1 MAIVIPQVDYARFQQ
16 PLPKGR
22 RTLVTQMEISCAVAP
37 EHLGTVEA
45 KEVAY
50 DTYAGF
56 LMASGN
62 EITVAADQV
71 SWKEK
76 PSETNV
82 IQIVGQNLV
91 SRTGNNFTINT
102 SAIPTDT
109 YDIDLCRPENAQF
122 FTNVGERILA
132 VDPTGKREIGEVTAI
147 SSDGKT
153 ITVLNREEGAAWTIA
168 TTNLDI
174 IFLGDNLDHCECPSV
189 LGWKGYSPTYENGF
203 KSLGDGHEFCEETM
217 VAEGGWDAFPEK
229 NYGEYNFTPSQQLDD
244 AMKRLAKKSDTSLA
258 WEKRTVGGDLTQN
271 MRGIFEFLDDK
282 AIKFEGELETLED
295 LIAVTQYLKDQDIYE
310 AYLDAS
316 PSQYTKLMLIQR
328 DNAGIEWKP
337 FENNQDNLMYLGYKG
352 VDIFGVKLMFR
363 EWKGLSGRGSE
374 KLGKAYNFLITP
386 ADKVNVTLNGKART
400 LGRVTLIWFGNANDP
415 YKFKRDS
422 NENDY
427 NCGKVKVTYK
437 NKMSVAVF
445 GADKFIIGVNA

>member
-1 MAIVIPQVDYARFQQ
+1 MAVVIPQVDLPRFQQ

-22 RTLVTQMEISCAVAP
+22 KTLVTEMEISCAVAP
-37 EHLGTVEA
+37 HFLGQVQA

-82 IQIVGQNLV
+82 VQIVGQNIV
-91 SRTGNNFTINT
+91 SRTGNNFTINA
-102 SAIPTDT
+102 SAIPADA
-109 YDIDLCRPENAQF
+109 YDIDSCRPENAQF
-122 FTNVGERILA
+122 FTFVGERLLA
-132 VDPTGKREIGEVTAI
+132 VDNTGKREIGEVTAI

-153 ITVLNREEGAAWTIA
+153 ITVECREEDEEWSLSTS
-168 TTNLDI
+168 NLDI
-174 IFLGDNLDHCECPSV
+174 IFLGDNLDHCGCPSV
-189 LGWKGYSPTYENGF
+189 LGWKPYSPTYENGF
-203 KSLGDGHEFCEETM
+203 KSFGDGFEFCEETM
-217 VAEGGWDAFPEK
+217 VAEGGWEAFPDR
-229 NYGEYNFTPSQQLDD
+229 NYGEYVFTPAFQLND
-244 AMKRLAKKSDTSLA
+244 AQKRLMKKTDTALA
-258 WEKRTVGGDLTQN
+258 WEKRTSTGDFSQN
-271 MRGIFEFLDDK
+271 MRGIFQFLDERALK
-282 AIKFEGELETLED
+282 VEGELETLDD
-295 LIAVTQYLKDQDIYE
+295 LISVTQFLKDDDIYE
-310 AYLDAS
+310 AYLDAT
-316 PSQYTKLMLIQR
+316 PSQYTKLMNIMRENVSIQW
-328 DNAGIEWKP
+328 NP
-337 FENNQDNLMYLGYKG
+337 FENHQSDLMYLGFKG

-374 KLGKAYNFLITP
+374 KLGKAYNFVITP
-386 ADKVNVTLNGKART
+386 ADKVNVTLNGKSQQ
-400 LGRVTLIWFGNANDP
+400 LGRVTLVWFGNANDP

-437 NKMSVAVF
+437 NKVSVAVF
-445 GADKFIIGVNA
+445 GADKFILGINA